1 MKLKNFIILL
11 ALVFLS
17 THSFSQEKE
26 DTKAAAPKEEAPKD
40 ELQNKKSAWYVFIN
54 LNLLKESKLS
64 YSIGSAWVKG
74 TYTHKI
80 PNIGLGLE
88 YFRKLNDKYSLG
100 AGFDYETEKRKQ

>member
-54 LNLLKESKLS
+54 LNLLKERKLS
-64 YSIGSAWVKG
+64 YSIA
-74 TYTHKI
+74 
-80 PNIGLGLE
+80 
-88 YFRKLNDKYSLG
+88 
-100 AGFDYETEKRKQ
+100 